1 MKDYYAILGVPREAE
16 ADLIK
21 ATYLALS
28 KIYHPDIY
36 KGDKKYALKRMQEIN
51 EAYAQA
57 YAQDCSIAKAE
68 TDVLGISH
76 ADDGLHA
83 GIEWQFSV
91 LLVNVIG
98 RHQLAIRPDSAA
110 PKDQTGT
117 LSAARN
123 THRRRGQ
130 LRPRLRH
137 AALPGRGRR
146 RRSSGFPGSP
156 DQFQLPR
163 QLKLQRVSQ

>member
-1 MKDYYAILGVPREAE
+1 MFAAGL
-16 ADLIK
+16 L
-21 ATYLALS
+21 
-28 KIYHPDIY
+28 HDIGKVLMVEY
-36 KGDKKYALKRMQEIN
+36 FTEEIN

-57 YAQDCSIAKAE
+57 YAQDCSIAKVE

-137 AALPGRGRR
+137 AALGWTPSQIARR
-146 RRSSGFPGSP
+146 I
-156 DQFQLPR
+156 L
-163 QLKLQRVSQ
+163 